1 MSVAFVKMHGLGNDY
16 VYVDAI
22 SRPALAVRKDL
33 PDLARRVSDRHT
45 GVGSDGL
52 ILICAPSDA
61 AGRAGGGAHAR
72 MRMFN
77 ADGSEAQ
84 MCGNGIRCVAKFMHD
99 RLGIRPQVM
108 QIETG
113 RGVLAVAYRA
123 EGERLVEATVDMGE
137 PIVEVGP
144 EQFDASQAEDGG
156 GGGERVIEVMGR
168 RLTAVVVSMGNPHA
182 VLFEEAQPGPL
193 DLAVL
198 GPAIERHPAF
208 PQRVNAHVVRV
219 VSAKHARMTTWER
232 GAGLTLACGTGACAV
247 LVAGVLTG
255 RLARQAR
262 VDVPGGS
269 LEIEWP
275 ERGGHVLMT
284 GPASEVFEGVWPE

>member
-22 SRPALAVRKDL
+22 SRPALAARRDL
-33 PDLARRVSDRHT
+33 PELARRMSDRHT

-52 ILICAPSDA
+52 IVICAPTEEGA
-61 AGRAGGGAHAR
+61 RAGAHGR

-77 ADGSEAQ
+77 ADGSESQ

-99 RLGIRPQVM
+99 RLGIRPATM
-108 QIETG
+108 RIETG
-113 RGVLAVAYRA
+113 RGVLSITYRA
-123 EGERLVEATVDMGE
+123 EGETLVEATVDMGE

-144 EQFDASQAEDGG
+144 EQFDASQTVEARR
-156 GGGERVIEVMGR
+156 GGERVIEVMGR
-168 RLTAVVVSMGNPHA
+168 GLTAVVVSMGNPHA
-182 VLFEEAQPGPL
+182 VFFEDAQAGPV

-255 RLARQAR
+255 RLARRAR

-269 LEIEWP
+269 LQIEWA